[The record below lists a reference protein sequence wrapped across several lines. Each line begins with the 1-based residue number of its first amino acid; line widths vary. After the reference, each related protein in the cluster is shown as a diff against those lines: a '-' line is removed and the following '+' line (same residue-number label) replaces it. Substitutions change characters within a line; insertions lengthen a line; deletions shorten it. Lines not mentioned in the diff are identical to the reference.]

1 MAFQPPIELT
11 WRNLFKASFLAIGDA
26 ALIAMIKDT
35 PIALQTAM
43 VVASIIGFTA
53 LVKEDWLRAKHR
65 YAFQVILTVSG
76 LIFVV
81 FIAFAI
87 SHGFTARAIDY
98 KLDDLRNRGLVLEQ
112 RPFESGLDASEFS
125 DWKKKIDEWKKE
137 TAGYLE
143 THIGASAKN
152 RVQATVGHP
161 SFNYNN
167 ASPEL
172 NHEINSLGWF
182 NKNLQEIIDG
192 RNRPK

>member
-53 LVKEDWLRAKHR
+53 LVKEDWLRSFYR
-65 YAFQVILTVSG
+65 YAFQIVLTFSG
-76 LIFVV
+76 LIFVI

-87 SHGFTARAIDY
+87 SHGFTERAVDQ
-98 KLDDLRNRGLVLEQ
+98 KLDDLKNRGLVLEQ
-112 RPFESGLDASEFS
+112 RPFESGLNSSEFS
-125 DWKKKIDEWKKE
+125 DWKEKIDEWKKE
-137 TAGYLE
+137 TGDYLGSY
-143 THIGASAKN
+143 IGASAKN
-152 RVQATVGHP
+152 RFQITVGHP

-172 NHEINSLGWF
+172 NHEINTLGWF

-192 RNRPK
+192 RSHR